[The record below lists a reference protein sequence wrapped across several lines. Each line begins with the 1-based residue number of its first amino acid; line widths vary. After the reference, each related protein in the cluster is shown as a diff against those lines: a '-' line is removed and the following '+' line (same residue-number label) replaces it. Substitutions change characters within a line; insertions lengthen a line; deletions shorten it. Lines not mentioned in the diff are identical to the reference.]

1 MKLLEL
7 AYNQNI
13 NLQVATKPE
22 CIFMLALNK
31 RLENHIHSF
40 HAAAIFSL
48 AEASS
53 AQYLINTFKEF
64 ETSVV
69 PLLRATNTKYKK
81 PANSNIYAK
90 AILLN
95 QTKEEITNNLN
106 SKKRALASIK
116 IDIFD
121 EDDNMVFTGNF
132 EWFLS
137 MIG

>member
-1 MKLLEL
+1 MKLLGL

-22 CIFMLALNK
+22 YIFMLVLNK
-31 RLENHIHSF
+31 SLENHIHSF

-53 AQYLINTFKEF
+53 AQYLIITFKEF
-64 ETSVV
+64 ENSVV

-81 PANSNIYAK
+81 PAQNNIYAK

-95 QTKEEITNNLN
+95 QTKEEITNNLIEKN
-106 SKKRALASIK
+106 RALVTIK

-121 EDDNMVFTGNF
+121 EEENMVFTGNF

-137 MIG
+137 KVD